1 MSVFK
6 VDHNYEVILNMDAV
20 KLVPELSS
28 LDQNELIYVILVAD
42 NVDGPYR
49 KKPLEERVLMAYKR
63 VFGSEKVDMSS
74 DRIRIAIEAYK
85 SLIFDIRRETIDI
98 YNSKIRV
105 LQKESLAPDVT
116 FSRMKEIDS
125 TITFMMERIRTINHE
140 IDIEEGEEIE
150 LKGKKKL
157 SYLEIWQRNQKAY
170 REYKASR

>member
-63 VFGSEKVDMSS
+63 VFGSEKVDMTS

-157 SYLEIWQRNQKAY
+157 SYLEIWQRNQKTY

>member
-74 DRIRIAIEAYK
+74 ERIRIAIEAYK

-157 SYLEIWQRNQKAY
+157 SYLEIWQRNQKTY

>member
-28 LDQNELIYVILVAD
+28 LNQNELIYVILVAD

-157 SYLEIWQRNQKAY
+157 SYLEIWQRNQKTY

>member
-63 VFGSEKVDMSS
+63 VFGSEKVDMTS
-74 DRIRIAIEAYK
+74 DKIRIAIEAYK

-157 SYLEIWQRNQKAY
+157 SYLEIWQRNQKTY

>member
-157 SYLEIWQRNQKAY
+157 SYLEIWQRNQKTY